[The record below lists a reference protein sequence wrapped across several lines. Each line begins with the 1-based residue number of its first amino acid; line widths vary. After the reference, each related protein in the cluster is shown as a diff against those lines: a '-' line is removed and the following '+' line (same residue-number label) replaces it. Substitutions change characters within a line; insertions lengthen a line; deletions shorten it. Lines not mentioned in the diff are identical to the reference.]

1 LPRKKLKPGIEA
13 ACYQAWSAKRS
24 SILNGSATIRDVWNN
39 EVPKFL
45 AKWKDRKDWPSESWF
60 TKRISDVWEP
70 SARTKPLKPDPV
82 IESWDEKWWKSPRK
96 IYVLT
101 TLYDQASL
109 AVEWHQQTRW
119 NDSTAREFNGFTD
132 RICKWAWKLS
142 EFFDLNVSRECYLL
156 IHIAN
161 LFAYEERKREERPE
175 YDRSLEEGPPIA
187 LGREQL
193 AAWQRHKMGDKTP
206 EGGIGRYLWQVE
218 TEQLRIAIVY
228 IVTFGQVLVMVGDGS
243 KTDQPSISVVIE

>member
-1 LPRKKLKPGIEA
+1 
-13 ACYQAWSAKRS
+13 
-24 SILNGSATIRDVWNN
+24 
-39 EVPKFL
+39 
-45 AKWKDRKDWPSESWF
+45 
-60 TKRISDVWEP
+60 
-70 SARTKPLKPDPV
+70 LKPDPV

-175 YDRSLEEGPPIA
+175 YDRSLEERPPIA
-187 LGREQL
+187 IGREQL
-193 AAWQRHKMGDKTP
+193 AAWQRHKMGDETP

-243 KTDQPSISVVIE
+243 NTDQPSISVVID

>member
-1 LPRKKLKPGIEA
+1 MPRKKLKPGIEA

-193 AAWQRHKMGDKTP
+193 VAWQRHKMGDETP